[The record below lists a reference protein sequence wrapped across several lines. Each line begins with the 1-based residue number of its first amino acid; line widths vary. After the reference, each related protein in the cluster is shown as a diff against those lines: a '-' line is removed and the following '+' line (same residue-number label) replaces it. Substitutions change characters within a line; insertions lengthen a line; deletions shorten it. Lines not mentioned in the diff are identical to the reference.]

1 MEKDKKTKSG
11 TRLMVR
17 VGGSDYPAYLTNGA
31 LLRFKDQTGHDLL
44 RTFDRRELKRTLKD
58 AYRRT
63 GKRIAAIAK
72 RSVEAGGINDAG
84 KLAKGVRVR
93 VYPRGGGF
101 MVTVKPHG
109 KTGYIVNRH
118 GKEKP
123 VLMWAEEGTVERF
136 PRNWRKRFL
145 VHTDAGFRWVGRS
158 RGKMPSYHFLKEAE
172 EQGPGIVEEEIGK
185 EIEAATE
192 RRAARLGWL

>member
-11 TRLMVR
+11 ARLTVR
-17 VGGSDYPAYLTNGA
+17 V
-31 LLRFKDQTGHDLL
+31 
-44 RTFDRRELKRTLKD
+44 
-58 AYRRT
+58 
-63 GKRIAAIAK
+63 
-72 RSVEAGGINDAG
+72 
-84 KLAKGVRVR
+84 
-93 VYPRGGGF
+93 GGF

-136 PRNWRKRFL
+136 PRSWRKRFL

-158 RGKMPSYHFLKEAE
+158 RGKMPAYHFLKEAE
-172 EQGPGIVEEEIGK
+172 EQGPAIVEQEIGK
-185 EIEAATE
+185 ELEVATE
-192 RRAARLGWL
+192 RRSGGRRGWGGYKITNTTVPMPPAMFSCLLAIPSFGRIRKTWAGIRPAACLRRK